1 MDARFLWPFR
11 KGGRCGSGEHE
22 TLGSSHG
29 FSNFQTLLKTPGLFL
44 RNWTFF
50 EAQIGS
56 MKLSREGLFNLY
68 LFNKFKECENI
79 RRKF

>member
-44 RNWTFF
+44 RIQTFF

-56 MKLSREGLFNLY
+56 NYETVQGRSIQFV
-68 LFNKFKECENI
+68 FI
-79 RRKF
+79 